1 MHNSITVRL
10 PDAMIQGID
19 EICKKQ
25 KSTRQEVIRTA
36 LSLMLFNDHRNLES
50 NPNNLRTPN
59 ISDSKVEHLS
69 RQISSEN
76 LIPRFSAL
84 VIEDDPDMKTVFVE
98 ILQMHNISVIGT
110 GSNGKEAVE
119 LYQRLHPDI
128 VFMDI
133 LMPGHDGFEG
143 IKAIKKIDPDAG
155 IVIVTGAVLDPKKIP
170 VTNTTQMV
178 QKPVDMENIIS
189 AVNKI
194 MVQAKK

>member
-25 KSTRQEVIRTA
+25 ESSRQEVIRTA
-36 LSLMLFNDHRNLES
+36 LSLMLFNDHKNSES
-50 NPNNLRTPN
+50 NHNHSEAPN
-59 ISDSKVEHLS
+59 ISDSKVEQS
-69 RQISSEN
+69 SQISSQSVN
-76 LIPRFSAL
+76 PKFSAL
-84 VIEDDPDMKTVFVE
+84 VIEDDLDMKDVFVE
-98 ILQMHNISVIGT
+98 ILQMNNISVIGT
-110 GSNGKEAVE
+110 GSNGKEAAE
-119 LYQRLHPDI
+119 LYRKLHPDI

-133 LMPGHDGFEG
+133 LMPTYDGFEG
-143 IKAIKKIDPDAG
+143 MSAIKKIDPDAK

-170 VTNTTQMV
+170 RNNTTQMV

-194 MVQAKK
+194 MIRAK

>member
-25 KSTRQEVIRTA
+25 ESTRQEVIRTA

-50 NPNNLRTPN
+50 NPSHTGTPN
-59 ISDSKVEHLS
+59 ISDSKVEYLPSH
-69 RQISSEN
+69 ISSEN
-76 LIPRFSAL
+76 LNPRFSAL
-84 VIEDDPDMKTVFVE
+84 VIEDDSDMKAVFVE
-98 ILQMHNISVIGT
+98 ILQMYNISVIGT
-110 GSNGKEAVE
+110 GSNGKEAAE
-119 LYQRLHPDI
+119 LYGRLHPDI

-133 LMPGHDGFEG
+133 LMPEYDGFDG
-143 IKAIKKIDPDAG
+143 IKAIKKIDPDAK

-170 VTNTTQMV
+170 FTNTTQMV
-178 QKPVDMENIIS
+178 QKPVGMESIIS